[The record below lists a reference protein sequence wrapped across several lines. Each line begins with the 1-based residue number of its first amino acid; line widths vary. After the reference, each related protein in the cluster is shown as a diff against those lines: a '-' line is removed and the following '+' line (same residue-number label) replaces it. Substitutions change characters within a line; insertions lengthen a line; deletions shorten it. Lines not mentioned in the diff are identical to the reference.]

1 MRGLF
6 DQVEIFL
13 RLYVG
18 GASVFMWSMRSF
30 SALCRLGY
38 GLVWPKTD
46 NLMICNVHKERLNVE
61 MMCLEFAGCSDT
73 QRRGSF
79 I

>member
-30 SALCRLGY
+30 SALCRL
-38 GLVWPKTD
+38 KTWLWVSMAQD
-46 NLMICNVHKERLNVE
+46 RQFDDL
-61 MMCLEFAGCSDT
+61 
-73 QRRGSF
+73 
-79 I
+79 